1 MHNLDLKELARIIYE
16 DMKKGAVEPAPRKET
31 NTNEELQLPTEVYHD
46 RT

>member
-1 MHNLDLKELARIIYE
+1 MHNLDVKELARIIYE
-16 DMKKGAVEPAPRKET
+16 DMKKGTAEPVPRKET